1 MKKYLEFF
9 KASFKWSFENRFAT
23 LIWVFMGAFPVL
35 LMIIIWSSLY
45 HQGGSLGGFSLS
57 SLVTYYFLVGLVN
70 NFTLTFR
77 SDEVPRRIKD
87 GDLAIDLLR
96 PYSFIKQQMADE
108 LGYKVLSLF
117 VVVPTYTLMFLL
129 VGDQIKIVF
138 SMESISHFLLVAL
151 LSFLLTY
158 MFEFALCMVAFYT
171 ETAWWIFH
179 IRLVTMFIF
188 GGISFPLTFYPE
200 SVQRVLQFLPYK
212 YFIFFPTQVLQ
223 GMYNASYYW
232 YSVAMMVSW
241 IIGLFVVYKILWQ
254 RGLRKFSAVGR

>member
-9 KASFKWSFENRFAT
+9 KASFKWSFENRLAT
-23 LIWVFMGAFPVL
+23 LIWVFMGAFPVV
-35 LMIIIWSSLY
+35 LMIIIWQSLY
-45 HQGGSLGGFSLS
+45 RQGGALGGFSLS

-117 VVVPTYTLMFLL
+117 VVFPSYALLFLL
-129 VGDQIKIVF
+129 VGSQISIDASLQNIVL
-138 SMESISHFLLVAL
+138 FLLIVV
-151 LSFLLTY
+151 LSFFLTF
-158 MFEFALCMVAFYT
+158 MFEFALCMVAFFT

-179 IRLVTMFIF
+179 IRMVTMFVF

-200 SVQRVLQFLPYK
+200 KIQKILQFLPYQ
-212 YFIFFPTQVLQ
+212 YFVFFPTQVLQ
-223 GMYNASYYW
+223 GSYTPAIYW
-232 YSVAMMVSW
+232 RSVGAMLFW
-241 IIGLFVVYKILWQ
+241 IVILWFVY
-254 RGLRKFSAVGR
+254 RKLWQKGSKSFSAVGR

>member
-9 KASFKWSFENRFAT
+9 KASFKWSLENRLAT
-23 LIWVFMGAFPVL
+23 IIWVFMGAFPVV

-45 HQGGSLGGFSLS
+45 KQGGGLGDFSLS
-57 SLVTYYFLVGLVN
+57 NLVTYYFLVGLVN

-108 LGYKVLSLF
+108 IGYKVMSLAVVFPAYLLLFLLMGKAIQVHPSIADLSLF
-117 VVVPTYTLMFLL
+117 FLITIL
-129 VGDQIKIVF
+129 AF
-138 SMESISHFLLVAL
+138 S
-151 LSFLLTY
+151 LTY
-158 MFEFALCMVAFYT
+158 MFEFVLCMAAFFT

-188 GGISFPLTFYPE
+188 GGVSFPLTFFPE
-200 SVQRVLQFLPYK
+200 KIQRVLNYLPYK
-212 YFIFFPTQVLQ
+212 YFVFYPTQVLQ
-223 GMYNASYYW
+223 GSYTVVDYAK
-232 YSVAMMVSW
+232 SVLIMVLW
-241 IIGLFVVYKILWQ
+241 ICALWFLYRKLWQ
-254 RGLRKFSAVGR
+254 KGLKSFSAVGR